1 MKYITHFAIL
11 IGALTVVNKICAQE
25 LKMMDISYSKLRNPK
40 ITILRENEKFQIRE
54 IQLPYLE
61 KYGDTVQT
69 LYKTVNYDMVAKD
82 GSKQLIFEYIT
93 LKGDFPTD
101 FYEVV
106 YKKKSGL
113 INASSGEI
121 IVPCLYERIN
131 KLTDSLFM
139 GRKNGYHIYNCAGK
153 LLIEQPLKTVVYNSA
168 NRFIYDRAAKEL
180 VTFTTKGETIMNYK
194 ARYVTISENYFVV
207 EKNAKQSI
215 IDFKGKL
222 LLPYKFEQIKLCYT
236 PGYIVVGS
244 NTKAGLKYGMYSDY
258 TLAQEIFPIEYDELN
273 EISLENFREG
283 TSRNVFAIQNKKDVS
298 LTILDQTKQPL
309 LQFKNYKSEVSNI
322 TQLYDYFLIYNNDG
336 EFDLFLNNSGPI
348 QNTVSYSEYYI
359 FDETKGLTDYTVFF
373 DYSGHAAM
381 LPNIYGTKRNY
392 FFEGEYPSFEYIS
405 DNCYTI
411 MDERKGNGLFLP
423 NREQFLV
430 YMKEKSNDNYVL
442 ETFPDDL
449 NMLIMASESS
459 NYLVYD
465 LHSDS
470 LLASVDNKTN
480 DIKASAVIAYITNKI
495 NLYLEKHFKEDLE
508 SVNVVADESNKRIY
522 NWIDGETGNTLFTTP
537 FIIKPYNEISVV
549 NGKNEP
555 IKHNFKSW
563 QIAFEN
569 DVDDKEYVT
578 SALFT
583 DTWKLIRPLSTGRIS
598 QVMILPNDT
607 LIVTEFTTYGDI
619 DSSQVYSC
627 ARNKTVFFKN
637 IKKFIGKNYFY
648 LQLNEIG
655 ITSQEGVTGLI
666 DFDGKLIIPFI
677 YDNFTIDEE
686 GIVAKFY
693 GRTTSYYFIKSKL
706 ILESTGSD
714 DGAVIKGTNCFAMPD
729 ATDKYGI
736 YDIVTGLQILPH
748 VTDSPDFSSKERYI
762 MVGTEDKYGAFDVI
776 EQKLV
781 LQVIYS
787 LEEIG
792 PLMMKENYM
801 GIKFD

>member
-1 MKYITHFAIL
+1 MKHIIHLAL
-11 IGALTVVNKICAQE
+11 LCVALTVVSKISAQE
-25 LKMMDISYSKLRNPK
+25 LKVKDISYSKLRNPK

-69 LYKTVNYDMVAKD
+69 KFKVVNYDLVAKD

-139 GRKNGYHIYNCAGK
+139 GRKNGYHIYSSTGK
-153 LLIEQPLKTVVYNSA
+153 LIIDKPLKQIGYNS
-168 NRFIYDRAAKEL
+168 NTNFIYDKSGKEL
-180 VTFTTKGETIMNYK
+180 VTYSTKGEELVNFK
-194 ARYVTISENYFVV
+194 AKYVMGNDDYFIV
-207 EKNAKQSI
+207 EKNGKQGI
-215 IDFKGKL
+215 IDFTGKT
-222 LLPYKFEQIKLCYT
+222 LLPIQYDAISLCLT
-236 PGYIVVGS
+236 PGYIRVG
-244 NTKAGLKYGMYSDY
+244 TKTKSGLKYGMYSDY
-258 TLAQEIFPIEYDELN
+258 TLAQEIFPVEHSSLDEITIEDYDN
-273 EISLENFREG
+273 N
-283 TSRNVFAIQNKKDVS
+283 TSATAFALQKSQGGV
-298 LTILDQTKQPL
+298 LTILDAEKKTYL
-309 LQFKNYKSEVSNI
+309 EFKNYYEEIDFIVKHH
-322 TQLYDYFLIYNNDG
+322 DYYLIYETTG
-336 EFDLFLNNSGPI
+336 QFGLYLNGTGPI
-348 QNTVSYSEYYI
+348 QNTSAYSEYYPL
-359 FDETKGLTDYTVFF
+359 DETKGLK
-373 DYSGHAAM
+373 DYSIFFGYDNKGAM
-381 LPNIYGTKRNY
+381 LPNIYGSKRNY
-392 FFEGEYPSFEYIS
+392 FFDLQYPSFEYYS
-405 DNCYTI
+405 EKCYAVT
-411 MDERKGNGLFLP
+411 DEKHGTGLFLP
-423 NREQFLV
+423 KQEKFLV
-430 YMKEKSNDNYVL
+430 YMKKKSEDIYAI
-442 ETFPDDL
+442 EGFMKDL
-449 NMLIMASESS
+449 NIVAMASYEG
-459 NYLVYD
+459 NFLVYD
-465 LHSDS
+465 LHQDS
-470 LLASVDNKTN
+470 LLRSIDNKSN
-480 DIKASAVIAYITNKI
+480 DVTALQLMKYVTNKV
-495 NLYLEKHFKEDLE
+495 NPYLESNFKHELTNIE
-508 SVNVVADESNKRIY
+508 VEVDESNNQMY
-522 NWIDGETGNTLFTTP
+522 NWVDGKNGTTLFSTP
-537 FIIKPYNEISVV
+537 FIMKPLNEISVV
-549 NGKNEP
+549 DGKNQP
-555 IKHNFKSW
+555 IKNEFLPWH
-563 QIAFEN
+563 IAFEN
-569 DVDDKEYVT
+569 ASDGKEFIV

-583 DTWKLIRPLSTGRIS
+583 NKWKLIRPLNAGRIS

-627 ARNKTVFFKN
+627 ARNKTVFFKD

-655 ITSQEGVTGLI
+655 ITNQEGVTGLI

-677 YDNFTIDEE
+677 YDNFTIDDE

-736 YDIVTGLQILPH
+736 YDIVTGKQILPH
-748 VTDSPDFSSKERYI
+748 VTDAPDFSSKERYI

-781 LQVIYS
+781 LQVKYS

-801 GIKFD
+801 GIKLD